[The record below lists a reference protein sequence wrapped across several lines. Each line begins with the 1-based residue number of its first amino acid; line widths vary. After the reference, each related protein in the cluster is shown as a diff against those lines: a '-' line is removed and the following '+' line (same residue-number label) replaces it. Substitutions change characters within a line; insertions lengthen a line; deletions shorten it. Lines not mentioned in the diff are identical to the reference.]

1 VRAYVTYDSLAGK
14 PYAVSSSA
22 RGFSIGG
29 TPTLLLGGS
38 MHPPRMARA
47 DWAPL
52 LRQARADGLNHVQ
65 IYTFWNYHEL
75 ERGRVDFSP
84 GTRRDLGGFFTEA
97 AKAGLFVNVRIGP
110 YVCAEWDGG
119 GLPLWLANVANFTCS
134 RCADPVWQEQM
145 GGFVRAVAAVMR
157 PFLARVGGPIVM
169 AQIENELRLKPS
181 DPYVAWCGELAASLD
196 LDIPW
201 VMCNG
206 ASASNTINACNGRH
220 CSDPGQ
226 YADTHAALFPGQPL
240 VWTED
245 WSFFATW
252 GNAVADES
260 GPAWASRIGNWFALG
275 AAHHDYYMYYGG
287 NHVENWGG
295 ASITN
300 RYGDGSILHSD
311 TLPNEPKHSHLAA
324 MHRALAAMSD
334 ALMGAPIVPR
344 SAATKVDGWKLF
356 AFEYGAAAFLQN
368 TAGRAINATFRGRAV
383 SVPAF
388 STSFLLGNA
397 TLFNSATVDAAGIA
411 CNRTYT
417 ALAAPSSGAL
427 SGWESWAEPL
437 PPAGGKFLGKATPPE
452 QLSLTLDRSAYCF
465 YAAELPA
472 TSEPVANLT
481 LQTIESSAFV
491 MFLDGAFVAA
501 ADEHTHG
508 GNRVTV
514 SLPVPPAAAAAAAAP
529 RKLLLLSSSLGI
541 QNFGSP
547 VGSPGDVSDPLNFK
561 KGILGDVL
569 LVGADGKTL
578 ANMTAPAGG
587 WVARPFLGGELAN
600 ASSGDAAAVAWA
612 PCAVS
617 TPSAPLMWLRATF
630 SDPRPAMPAGSVLLL
645 DAKGL
650 GRGHFYINGHDLGR
664 YWPLVPGASR
674 HYYVPLE
681 LIEEGSANN
690 TLTVFDELGAPQ
702 LATVTL
708 VFSQLELPARGAQCP
723 E

>member
-1 VRAYVTYDSLAGK
+1 
-14 PYAVSSSA
+14 
-22 RGFSIGG
+22 
-29 TPTLLLGGS
+29 
-38 MHPPRMARA
+38 
-47 DWAPL
+47 
-52 LRQARADGLNHVQ
+52 
-65 IYTFWNYHEL
+65 
-75 ERGRVDFSP
+75 
-84 GTRRDLGGFFTEA
+84 
-97 AKAGLFVNVRIGP
+97 
-110 YVCAEWDGG
+110 
-119 GLPLWLANVANFTCS
+119 
-134 RCADPVWQEQM
+134 
-145 GGFVRAVAAVMR
+145 
-157 PFLARVGGPIVM
+157 
-169 AQIENELRLKPS
+169 
-181 DPYVAWCGELAASLD
+181 
-196 LDIPW
+196 
-201 VMCNG
+201 
-206 ASASNTINACNGRH
+206 
-220 CSDPGQ
+220 
-226 YADTHAALFPGQPL
+226 
-240 VWTED
+240 
-245 WSFFATW
+245 
-252 GNAVADES
+252 
-260 GPAWASRIGNWFALG
+260 
-275 AAHHDYYMYYGG
+275 
-287 NHVENWGG
+287 
-295 ASITN
+295 
-300 RYGDGSILHSD
+300 
-311 TLPNEPKHSHLAA
+311 